1 MYETFFCI
9 NLMITTQKFVT
20 KTYNIQKEKER
31 KNIQHQQTKTTD
43 KHNRKETVETQR
55 YQKTKH

>member
-1 MYETFFCI
+1 
-9 NLMITTQKFVT
+9 MITTQKFVT

-55 YQKTKH
+55 YQQTKH